1 MAASGRFSPADE
13 PGALTPRQ
21 RLYCAALAGGATASQ
36 AAVDAKISERTG
48 RRWREREGFRA
59 AIRARQAEDM
69 AIGRAV
75 LVAGVAK
82 CARQL
87 VAMGAGEVEADGATV
102 AAARAVLD
110 GALGWMD
117 LADLTAR
124 LDALE
129 AQGGARR
136 ER

>member
-1 MAASGRFSPADE
+1 MAVSGRFSPADARAE
-13 PGALTPRQ
+13 LTARQ
-21 RLYCAALAGGATASQ
+21 RRYVAALAGGHPRLRRPRTRG
-36 AAVDAKISERTG
+36 VSERTG
-48 RRWREREGFRA
+48 RRWRERPEVHD
-59 AIRARQAEDM
+59 AIRARQAENM

-75 LVAGVAK
+75 LVSGVAK